1 MNKIIRLAIAN
12 LLLMP
17 VILFAAEPQAEL
29 KNLEGVIN
37 IADTI
42 GNENI
47 AKRAALAVGIANPK
61 LKITIL
67 KMSVPDAVAAVG
79 SGKADLI
86 LLDQRLPQKLRGKID
101 YKLYRYAANPA
112 VIAVNVK
119 NTLNSIT
126 SQQLRDIFSGNIES
140 WLPFTNAGY
149 MIHRF
154 GIKPEMPGAQP
165 FNDKIMLQQRMTDK
179 IYTLSSNEELQV
191 VVCENEYSIGFCGF
205 IPELNENMKLLNVD
219 GVEPSIKNIRDGK
232 YKPVIYYY
240 VCVAEK
246 SGKPARIFAGLLRKP
261 ELDSVIIEAG
271 LLPAAN

>member
-140 WLPFTNAGY
+140 
-149 MIHRF
+149 
-154 GIKPEMPGAQP
+154 
-165 FNDKIMLQQRMTDK
+165 
-179 IYTLSSNEELQV
+179 
-191 VVCENEYSIGFCGF
+191 
-205 IPELNENMKLLNVD
+205 
-219 GVEPSIKNIRDGK
+219 
-232 YKPVIYYY
+232 
-240 VCVAEK
+240 
-246 SGKPARIFAGLLRKP
+246 
-261 ELDSVIIEAG
+261 
-271 LLPAAN
+271 